1 MTDFA
6 TLGMVIDSSGLV
18 RGRDELGRLTDAGGR
33 AEDRL
38 TRNAGTISRV
48 WARLSG
54 VLAGAFSIREVSRA
68 ADRYTQMTNLLRSM
82 GASAEGAARELQGI
96 ADVAK
101 RTRAPLDA
109 MASLYQRISIAS
121 DELGASQK
129 DALRFTENIGLALAQ
144 QGGSAAAAS
153 GALLQLSQ
161 AMGAG
166 TVRAEEF
173 NSILEGAF
181 PIAQAAA
188 RGIDAA
194 GGSVAKLRQLVVDG
208 KISSDEFFRAILS
221 QTDQLEAA
229 FANTVPTI
237 AQAFGQLSDSFTMF
251 IGQADSATGVSAL
264 LAQGIIAIADNL
276 QLAATIGA
284 TAAVFF
290 GVKLAAAFVAS
301 QIAAFS
307 LTGALLALRAAL
319 AATGI
324 GALIIGAG
332 LLADSFI
339 RLVQAAGSFA
349 EAFRLSRNVVIEVA
363 DRIAMRVSALGQDI
377 LSFAL
382 GVESGFKSAMAATAE
397 AVGAGVRAVAGG
409 VEGVIN
415 VAIQGITSLVNI
427 GIAGINK
434 LIELANKVP
443 GIDIGTVGE
452 FGGGSFALGG
462 GITAAIDGV
471 AEGLRNSSNAARQA
485 AIDTG
490 AYADILNELAGQPL
504 QSVNALKQ
512 VLSDANS
519 VLKGE
524 GGEDP
529 TKQPITTDPTKL
541 RGAGAG
547 GGGLLDDMQRLNE
560 LLGQFQEQDPR
571 AAIEAWHSEAMAALN
586 DANLIERG
594 MLEEHSAYKLKI
606 EELYQQQLAQIR
618 QNASGQQLKDAAGFF
633 GAMASVAQAGG
644 DRMIKVAQ
652 AFSAIQGLINSW
664 AAYTEMLK
672 DPSFIGRPWARFA
685 AAASVLA
692 AGLNA
697 VKAIKGA
704 GSSSARPGSSGG
716 AASAPAAPSAPSGGA
731 GQTIGQSPTTTFA
744 FTIQNDPAGFGESFA
759 RQMID
764 QLNEAQRNGG
774 QVRGVLA

>member
-1 MTDFA
+1 MSDFA
-6 TLGMVIDSSGLV
+6 TLGMGIDSSGLV

-48 WARLSG
+48 WARLGG

-194 GGSVAKLRQLVVDG
+194 GGSVARLRQLVVDG
-208 KISSDEFFRAILS
+208 KVSSDEFFRAILS

-264 LAQGIIAIADNL
+264 LAQSIIAIADNL
-276 QLAATIGA
+276 QLIVVVGA
-284 TAAVFF
+284 TAATFF
-290 GVKLAAAFVAS
+290 GVRLVGAFIASQAAAV
-301 QIAAFS
+301 S
-307 LTGALLALRAAL
+307 LTGALVALRTAL
-319 AATGI
+319 IRIGI
-324 GALIIGAG
+324 GALIVGAG
-332 LLADSFI
+332 YLIDRFLTLITATGSLGTALG
-339 RLVQAAGSFA
+339 LVGDVFK
-349 EAFRLSRNVVIEVA
+349 EVFDRMRLSIPLIGDIMAGLGMQIEGAFMSAFGVVDQAWRTLANGIIEGINS
-363 DRIAMRVSALGQDI
+363 IASSLNSVFKTNFGMAELIPDSTLGAEGDNRSALGAE
-377 LSFAL
+377 LVGSASGEL
-382 GVESGFKSAMAATAE
+382 GRFLGS
-397 AVGAGVRAVAGG
+397 
-409 VEGVIN
+409 
-415 VAIQGITSLVNI
+415 
-427 GIAGINK
+427 
-434 LIELANKVP
+434 EL
-443 GIDIGTVGE
+443 E
-452 FGGGSFALGG
+452 
-462 GITAAIDGV
+462 
-471 AEGLRNSSNAARQA
+471 
-485 AIDTG
+485 
-490 AYADILNELAGQPL
+490 
-504 QSVNALKQ
+504 SVNALKAAI
-512 VLSDANS
+512 DEANAA
-519 VLKGE
+519 LTGGGE
-524 GGEDP
+524 GEGAAPTPAGTAMGAMGEA
-529 TKQPITTDPTKL
+529 
-541 RGAGAG
+541 GGGGAG
-547 GGGLLDDMQRLNE
+547 GGGLLGGMQRLNE

-571 AAIEAWHSEAMAALN
+571 AAIEAWHAEAMAALN

-594 MLEEHSAYKLKI
+594 MMEEHNAYKLAIEKAYSDQLVALKMQEAEMVRNAASGMYGALGSLMQQFAGKSKAAAIAAIAIQKGLSIAQIIANTAAAQMRALAELGPIAGPPVAAKI
-606 EELYQQQLAQIR
+606 GVMGKVQAALVAATGLAQ
-618 QNASGQQLKDAAGFF
+618 
-633 GAMASVAQAGG
+633 AM
-644 DRMIKVAQ
+644 
-652 AFSAIQGLINSW
+652 
-664 AAYTEMLK
+664 
-672 DPSFIGRPWARFA
+672 
-685 AAASVLA
+685 
-692 AGLNA
+692 
-697 VKAIKGA
+697 
-704 GSSSARPGSSGG
+704 GSRPGASGG
-716 AASAPAAPSAPSGGA
+716 AASTPAASQSTERVQNTTTQQIRFEVVGEGA
-731 GQTIGQSPTTTFA
+731 GADAA
-744 FTIQNDPAGFGESFA
+744 FRTLQLVQQA
-759 RQMID
+759 ID
-764 QLNEAQRNGG
+764 NGG
-774 QVRGVLA
+774 RIDGLVAERVGV

>member
-6 TLGMVIDSSGLV
+6 TLGMDVDSSGLI

-33 AEDRL
+33 AERGL
-38 TRNAGTISRV
+38 AGNAGTISRV
-48 WARLSG
+48 WARLGG

-194 GGSVAKLRQLVVDG
+194 GGSVARLRQLVVEG
-208 KISSDEFFRAILS
+208 KVSSDEFFQAILS
-221 QTDQLEAA
+221 QTDDLEAA

-264 LAQGIIAIADNL
+264 LAQSIIAIADNL

-301 QIAAFS
+301 QVAAFT
-307 LTGALLALRAAL
+307 LTGALVALRTAL
-319 AATGI
+319 IRTGI
-324 GALIIGAG
+324 GALIVGAG
-332 LLADSFI
+332 YLIDRFI
-339 RLVQAAGSFA
+339 RLVQASGSFA
-349 EAFRLSRNVVIEVA
+349 DAFRLSRDVVVEVA
-363 DRIAMRVSALGQDI
+363 ERIGMRIAALGQDI

-382 GVESGFKSAMAATAE
+382 GVESGFKDAMAATAE

-415 VAIQGITSLVNI
+415 MAIQGITSLVNI

-452 FGGGSFALGG
+452 FGGGEFALGG

-524 GGEDP
+524 GDEDP
-529 TKQPITTDPTKL
+529 TKQPIKTDPTKP
-541 RGAGAG
+541 GGGGAG
-547 GGGLLDDMQRLNE
+547 GGILGGMQRLNE

-571 AAIEAWHSEAMAALN
+571 AAIEAWHTEAMAALH

-594 MLEEHSAYKLKI
+594 MMQEHNAYKLQI
-606 EELYQQQLAQIR
+606 EQMYQDQLMALRR
-618 QNASGQQLKDAAGFF
+618 QEADQTLGHYQSFF
-633 GAMASVAQAGG
+633 GTMAGALQSGG
-644 DRMIKVAQ
+644 E
-652 AFSAIQGLINSW
+652 S
-664 AAYTEMLK
+664 MLK
-672 DPSFIGRPWARFA
+672 ISKAFGVAEA
-685 AAASVLA
+685 AVSMWRGAAKALELPFPENLAAWASVLA
-692 AGLNA
+692 TG
-697 VKAIKGA
+697 VKAIQGIK
-704 GSSSARPGSSGG
+704 SARPGSSGG
-716 AASAPAAPSAPSGGA
+716 AVSSGGA
-731 GQTIGQSPTTTFA
+731 AGAGAGAATPQGPRIFLNVQPNARGDIPLETFNSTIDE
-744 FTIQNDPAGFGESFA
+744 INRELD
-759 RQMID
+759 R
-764 QLNEAQRNGG
+764 GG
-774 QVRGVLA
+774 QIVA